1 MKGITAIANI
11 LKLEGVEYL
20 FCFPANPLIEAA
32 AAAGIRPIISRTER
46 GAINMAD
53 GYSRL
58 AGGGRVGVCAMQY
71 GPGVENAF
79 GGIAQ
84 AYADSVPILLLPSAV
99 ERRRAGVHPNFS
111 ATQNYQGVTKWVD
124 QINMADRIPE
134 MMRHAFSKLRS
145 GRRGP
150 VMLEV
155 PADVAT
161 EELDEV
167 DFNYRRVKG
176 TRSAGDPQDVAEAVK
191 ALLAAENPVL
201 HIGQGVLD
209 SEAWEELRE
218 FAELVNAPVMTLTTG
233 KSAFPEDHPLSIG
246 VGASTATGMVEHFL
260 KKADLVFGIGS
271 SFYRSLISVPIPYG
285 KVMVQCS
292 ADERDFN
299 NEHALDYAVLGDPK
313 LMLRQLIDEV
323 GRQASTGDRQK
334 REAVVK
340 EIKQVKEEWLGRW
353 MPRLTSQKAPI
364 NPYRVIWDLMH
375 TVDRAN
381 TIVTHDSGN
390 PRDQMVPFYETT
402 APRGYIGWG
411 NTTQLGYS
419 LGVSIGAKLAAPEKT
434 VVHVMGDAAIGMA
447 GMDFETAVRAGAPIL
462 TIVLN
467 NGVMGGYSGRM
478 PTATER
484 FRSNV
489 LGGEYAQM
497 ADSMGLWS
505 ERVERPE
512 EVAPAI
518 KRGLKAT
525 AEGRPALLEMITREE
540 PAFSRVAWMG

>member
-1 MKGITAIANI
+1 MNGITAIANI

-71 GPGVENAF
+71 GPGIENAF

-124 QINMADRIPE
+124 QITLADRTPE

-145 GRRGP
+145 GRGGP

-176 TRSAGDPQDVAEAVK
+176 TRSAGDPQDVAAAVK
-191 ALLAAENPVL
+191 ALLAAESPVL

-260 KKADLVFGIGS
+260 KGADLVFGIGS

-285 KVMVQCS
+285 KVMVQCC

-313 LMLRQLIDEV
+313 LVLRQLIDEV
-323 GRQASTGDRQK
+323 GRQASPGGSQK

-353 MPRLTSQKAPI
+353 MPRLTSQETPI

-390 PRDQMVPFYETT
+390 PRDQIVPFYEAT

-419 LGVSIGAKLAAPEKT
+419 LGVSIGAKLAAPEKS
-434 VVHVMGDAAIGMA
+434 VVHLMGDAAIGMA

-489 LGGEYAQM
+489 LGGDYAQM

-505 ERVERPE
+505 ERVECPE

-518 KRGLKAT
+518 KRGLRAT

-540 PAFSRVAWMG
+540 SAFSRVAWMG